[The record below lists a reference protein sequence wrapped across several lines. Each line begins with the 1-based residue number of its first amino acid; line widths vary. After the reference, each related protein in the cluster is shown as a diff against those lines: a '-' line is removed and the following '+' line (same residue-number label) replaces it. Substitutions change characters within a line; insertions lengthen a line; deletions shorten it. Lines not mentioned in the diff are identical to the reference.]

1 MTTTTISPCEA
12 WRRSQASSFQADQP
26 SLDISADYYDE
37 ATSPSPVTQSS
48 KENFESY
55 LLAGANRE
63 GGYFSSRSQRKRQY
77 QMTKMMTDEV
87 PEDELLVL
95 HKFKTE
101 DIDNV
106 LNNLNNVIQK
116 IKANRHLYE
125 KSGGVSIN
133 QLLDDNVQSD
143 QPAPQIS
150 PSSTEVSSAPE
161 TEFPQAQLKTEQVIS
176 AQNKVR
182 RQPQRRVR
190 PSGEGRIAS
199 VEGSRM
205 QMAAGGQRRDRKQH
219 GLLWLYDLF
228 QQKS

>member
-1 MTTTTISPCEA
+1 M
-12 WRRSQASSFQADQP
+12 
-26 SLDISADYYDE
+26 
-37 ATSPSPVTQSS
+37 S
-48 KENFESY
+48 KSVVVSI
-55 LLAGANRE
+55 LAF
-63 GGYFSSRSQRKRQY
+63 Y
-77 QMTKMMTDEV
+77 EV

-150 PSSTEVSSAPE
+150 HRLSFLSI
-161 TEFPQAQLKTEQVIS
+161 K
-176 AQNKVR
+176 
-182 RQPQRRVR
+182 
-190 PSGEGRIAS
+190 S
-199 VEGSRM
+199 VVFATKKEIRFLEIM
-205 QMAAGGQRRDRKQH
+205 K
-219 GLLWLYDLF
+219 
-228 QQKS
+228 

>member
-1 MTTTTISPCEA
+1 M
-12 WRRSQASSFQADQP
+12 
-26 SLDISADYYDE
+26 
-37 ATSPSPVTQSS
+37 S
-48 KENFESY
+48 KSVVVSI
-55 LLAGANRE
+55 LAF
-63 GGYFSSRSQRKRQY
+63 Y
-77 QMTKMMTDEV
+77 EV

-150 PSSTEVSSAPE
+150 HRLSFLSI
-161 TEFPQAQLKTEQVIS
+161 K
-176 AQNKVR
+176 
-182 RQPQRRVR
+182 
-190 PSGEGRIAS
+190 S
-199 VEGSRM
+199 VVFATKKEITFLEIM
-205 QMAAGGQRRDRKQH
+205 K
-219 GLLWLYDLF
+219 
-228 QQKS
+228 

>member
-1 MTTTTISPCEA
+1 MI
-12 WRRSQASSFQADQP
+12 
-26 SLDISADYYDE
+26 
-37 ATSPSPVTQSS
+37 
-48 KENFESY
+48 
-55 LLAGANRE
+55 
-63 GGYFSSRSQRKRQY
+63 
-77 QMTKMMTDEV
+77 DEV

-150 PSSTEVSSAPE
+150 PSLTEVSSAPE
-161 TEFPQAQLKTEQVIS
+161 TEFPQAQFKTEKVMG
-176 AQNKVR
+176 AQNNVR

-190 PSGEGRIAS
+190 PLGEDRIAS

-205 QMAAGGQRRDRKQH
+205 QMAAGGQRRERKQN

>member
-1 MTTTTISPCEA
+1 M
-12 WRRSQASSFQADQP
+12 
-26 SLDISADYYDE
+26 
-37 ATSPSPVTQSS
+37 S
-48 KENFESY
+48 KSVVVSI
-55 LLAGANRE
+55 LAF
-63 GGYFSSRSQRKRQY
+63 Y
-77 QMTKMMTDEV
+77 EV

-150 PSSTEVSSAPE
+150 PRLSFLSI
-161 TEFPQAQLKTEQVIS
+161 K
-176 AQNKVR
+176 K
-182 RQPQRRVR
+182 
-190 PSGEGRIAS
+190 RI
-199 VEGSRM
+199 
-205 QMAAGGQRRDRKQH
+205 
-219 GLLWLYDLF
+219 F
-228 QQKS
+228 C